1 MEGRMKKCEIVT
13 IPAQKLREV
22 LVTPGSQ
29 NIFREATQRT
39 ESVLAQLRDARR
51 VEPGQ
56 LKEPYNL

>member
-1 MEGRMKKCEIVT
+1 MEEIMKKCEIVT
-13 IPAQKLREV
+13 IPAQKLKEI
-22 LVTPGSQ
+22 LVAPANQ